1 MTDVVA
7 IVSIIS
13 SAFSIILAA
22 YAILFSR
29 RVEERLKNNF
39 IILKETMESN
49 KEQAEAC
56 LSNIDREAEAIKK
69 TVDNSHK
76 KLHETL
82 SDIKNN
88 SKPWKLT

>member
-1 MTDVVA
+1 MVSIVV

-13 SAFSIILAA
+13 SVFSIMLAVF
-22 YAILFSR
+22 AIMFSR

-39 IILKETMESN
+39 IILKDTMEQN
-49 KEQAEAC
+49 RDQAQAC

-69 TVDNSHK
+69 TVDQSHE

-82 SDIKNN
+82 KEIK
-88 SKPWKLT
+88 S

>member
-1 MTDVVA
+1 MIDIMI

-13 SAFSIILAA
+13 SVFSIILAA

-39 IILKETMESN
+39 LILKETMELN

-69 TVDNSHK
+69 TVDKSHE

-82 SDIKNN
+82 KDIKNN
-88 SKPWKLT
+88 SKP